1 MNTRG
6 KRMVSN
12 AIQFA
17 QYVTIL
23 ENIVSAMTETM
34 IDNDLLE
41 LDLPRR
47 LQRRTI
53 LSYYKNIAIN
63 KIRESK
69 IFNEA
74 IETPWESISLKSVE
88 ATYSNV
94 ENYDSI
100 SKEDVEKYYDT
111 DENKAKH
118 NVYDFLDYDGE
129 GENDIE

>member
-1 MNTRG
+1 MNIRG

-12 AIQFA
+12 AIEFA

-23 ENIVSAMTETM
+23 ENMVSAMTETM

-63 KIRESK
+63 KIRGSK

-74 IETPWESISLKSVE
+74 IATPWESISLKSVE
-88 ATYSNV
+88 ATYSNI

-111 DENKAKH
+111 DENKSKH